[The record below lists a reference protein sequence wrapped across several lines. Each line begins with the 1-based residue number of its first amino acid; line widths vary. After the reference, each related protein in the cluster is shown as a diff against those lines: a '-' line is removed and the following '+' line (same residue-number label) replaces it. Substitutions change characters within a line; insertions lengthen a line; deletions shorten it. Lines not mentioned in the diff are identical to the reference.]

1 MVGGR
6 CIGDTIGDTVAAMTV
21 LALDFDG
28 TMTDA
33 EAEGRP
39 FRDGYIEDLCTL
51 SGRNVGDA
59 EVEAIAMRVEA
70 ELAAA
75 PASHPFMWMERAVA
89 PATVDPYLR
98 MVPIAHAILDRFGAL
113 KDPVD
118 RGRLLGAVL
127 YKYNYAKTLG
137 RPVFRSGAGEF
148 LRGLAGRDAWIVT
161 NSDTQAVAGK
171 VAALD
176 RETPGVA
183 WLTERVRGHARK
195 FDVDD
200 QWSGADRELALP
212 GLDRPVLLRR
222 RMYHDI
228 LKTILDAAGATFA
241 DLVVVGDIF
250 ELDLA
255 MPLALGAR
263 VALVASPR
271 TPSYERAYVSSH
283 PRGCVVEDLAEVPA
297 FAFS

>member
-1 MVGGR
+1 MP
-6 CIGDTIGDTVAAMTV
+6 TV
-21 LALDFDG
+21 LVLDFDG

-39 FRDGYIEDLCTL
+39 FREGYLEDLCL
-51 SGRNVGDA
+51 LVGRTPGDP
-59 EVEAIAMRVEA
+59 EVTAIAETVED
-70 ELAAA
+70 ELGRA
-75 PASHPFMWMERAVA
+75 PASHPFVWLGRAVA

-98 MVPIAHAILDRFGAL
+98 IVPIAHRVLDRFGAL
-113 KDPVD
+113 PSATD
-118 RGRLLGAVL
+118 RGRLLSSVL

-137 RPVFRSGAGEF
+137 HPVFRTGAAHV
-148 LRGLAGRDAWIVT
+148 LRTLGGSPTWIVT
-161 NSDTQAVAGK
+161 NSDTHAVAGK

-176 RETPGVA
+176 REAPGVA
-183 WLTERVRGHARK
+183 WLTSRVRGFARK

-200 QWSGADRELALP
+200 DWGGTPPELVVP

-222 RMYHDI
+222 RAYHD
-228 LKTILDAAGATFA
+228 TIRSVLDEASARWE

-263 VALVASPR
+263 VGLVASSR
-271 TPSYERAYVSSH
+271 TPPYERAFVETH
-283 PRGCVVEDLAEVPA
+283 PRARLIEDLAEIPD
-297 FAFS
+297 FAFG